1 MVSPFA
7 YLPENLRRFDI
18 IELREFP
25 QQVLVSLSD
34 DSPLVGAGMVAVTAP
49 QAIDDA
55 HSFHDFTDRSE
66 ILVEARIV
74 PQVYE
79 QLRDS
84 RMRTRTRK
92 SDPAARIALMLDGV
106 VRNDFLAPG
115 RSDLRIAAHSE
126 LRDVSGNDTKEP
138 CVVVE
143 TAPHEIV
150 ETVDAKR

>member
-7 YLPENLRRFDI
+7 YLLENLRRLDVI
-18 IELREFP
+18 QLREFSR
-25 QQVLVSLSD
+25 QVLVSFSED
-34 DSPLVGAGMVAVTAP
+34 APLVGAGMLAVTAP
-49 QAIDDA
+49 KAIDHGHA
-55 HSFHDFTDRSE
+55 FHDFTDRSE
-66 ILVEARIV
+66 APIEVGIV
-74 PQVYE
+74 AEVDE

-84 RMRTRTRK
+84 RMWSRTRK

-106 VRNDFLAPG
+106 VRNDFLTPS
-115 RSDLRIAAHSE
+115 RSDPRIAAHSE

-150 ETVDAKR
+150 ET